1 MATIKRLNIDKFTTE
16 SDDDAFIKELKQ
28 LWLSWSHPSASG
40 NITVDINK
48 GRNDPTQMTAF
59 VTASNDEEMKAVDEF
74 AVNTVIPMRAKYKH
88 DNIEV
93 DAELL
98 VSIHK

>member
-1 MATIKRLNIDKFTTE
+1 
-16 SDDDAFIKELKQ
+16 
-28 LWLSWSHPSASG
+28 
-40 NITVDINK
+40 
-48 GRNDPTQMTAF
+48 MTAF
-59 VTASNDEEMKAVDEF
+59 VTASNDEEMEAVDEF